1 MSAALQTVTNA
12 GLVEALINAD
22 ASEVQAQLTGAT
34 VLVPALENREGEAVI
49 HIRRGAAG
57 RPLICAF
64 TDLEALQA

>member
-1 MSAALQTVTNA
+1 
-12 GLVEALINAD
+12 
-22 ASEVQAQLTGAT
+22 